1 VLRGRAVR
9 LTPLILLVAD
19 YGPGDLGFAQVVQR
33 LTLAAPDARVCS
45 TRVARADTLA
55 AGLCVAA
62 LALGDGPRD
71 RVVVHDVA
79 GPARD
84 RRLWIGRCGDGTL
97 VVGADRGWAWSF
109 IAPRATGICT
119 LDLPADTDVALGVRR
134 ALTRH
139 PHAVCTV
146 IDRATVPP
154 PPECVLVWTDRAGNL
169 QTTLAAAP
177 AERVMVR
184 IGDRREPARLG
195 DGRRAAP
202 AGELVLEPGTRGL
215 QRLTVAGGSAAE
227 RFGDPVA
234 GTPVEITA
242 GRDGAARGARRPSR
256 RAAARRA

>member
-1 VLRGRAVR
+1 M
-9 LTPLILLVAD
+9 TPLILLVAD

-33 LTLAAPDARVCS
+33 LARAAPDAQVLP
-45 TRVARADTLA
+45 TLVPRADTLA

-84 RRLWIGRCGDGTL
+84 RRFWIGRCGDDAL

-109 IAPRATGICT
+109 VAPRATQICA
-119 LDLPADTDVALGVRR
+119 LDVPADTDVALAVRHG
-134 ALTRH
+134 LTRH
-139 PHAVCTV
+139 PHALCAV

-177 AERVMVR
+177 AEPVMVS

-195 DGRRAAP
+195 DGHGGGA

-215 QRLTVAGGSAAE
+215 QRLSVGGGSAAE
-227 RFGDPVA
+227 RFGDPAA
-234 GTPVEITA
+234 GTPVELTPA
-242 GRDGAARGARRPSR
+242 TSTLTGDAVS
-256 RAAARRA
+256 